1 MSSFQLAVT
10 NMNPIMTFSTYR
22 DDWTCLHNA
31 ALFGQFDVFQFIS
44 ESVANINPK
53 SKTMKITPFHLAAQ
67 QGYFKICKL
76 IIDAV
81 EDLDPKDHSDCTPY
95 DYALRRGNS
104 SDICVYIV
112 EVRSQRNGVD
122 FTSTDESMLLL
133 NAEGGWPYKNMAKFF
148 PAKNNDPEKSSC
160 TVS

>member
-1 MSSFQLAVT
+1 
-10 NMNPIMTFSTYR
+10 MNPTMTFSTYR

-31 ALFGQFDVFQFIS
+31 ALFGRFDVFQFIS
-44 ESVANINPK
+44 ENVANINPK
-53 SKTMKITPFHLAAQ
+53 SKTMKTTPFHLAAQ

-81 EDLDPKDHSDCTPY
+81 EDLDPKDHSDRTPY
-95 DYALRRGNS
+95 DDALERGNS

-112 EVRSQRNGVD
+112 KVRSQRNGVD

-148 PAKNNDPEKSSC
+148 PAKNNDPAKSSC
-160 TVS
+160 TLS

>member
-1 MSSFQLAVT
+1 
-10 NMNPIMTFSTYR
+10 MNLMMAFNAYK

-67 QGYFKICKL
+67 RGHFNICKL

-81 EDLDPKDHSDCTPY
+81 ENLEPKNHLDHHM
-95 DYALRRGNS
+95 
-104 SDICVYIV
+104 I
-112 EVRSQRNGVD
+112 
-122 FTSTDESMLLL
+122 ML
-133 NAEGGWPYKNMAKFF
+133 
-148 PAKNNDPEKSSC
+148 
-160 TVS
+160 